1 MSRIKQKLNS
11 NRGASMIMA
20 MVFLMFCLLIGG
32 SVLAMATA
40 NGSRIENMA
49 ADQQEY
55 YSQRSAVLM
64 IADMLTG
71 KNGKE
76 LQVMITDTTV
86 EQDGAESV
94 LSITVSSPSLPAT
107 VPLLQKVLLEVVVNS
122 CRQTGATVR
131 YPDFNWIQG
140 ANPTFAP
147 ASDTIVINDG
157 IAKEPLNVNYKIH
170 TPNTEGKKDYTL
182 SIDFG
187 QNTSHIVLEMDGFV
201 STGDSTTV
209 TVEGITTTTTTTV
222 IRWSLPDV
230 QKVQMTM
237 EQDMGGN

>member
-64 IADMLTG
+64 MADMLTG

-76 LQVMITDTTV
+76 LQVMITYTTV

-94 LSITVSSPSLPAT
+94 RSITVSSPSLPAT
-107 VPLLQKVLLEVVVNS
+107 VPLLQKVLLEVVVDS
-122 CRQTGATVR
+122 YRQTGATVR

-140 ANPTFAP
+140 VNPTFAP
-147 ASDTIVINDG
+147 ASGPIVIEDG
-157 IAKEPLNVNYKIH
+157 IAEEPLNVNYKIH
-170 TPNTEGKKDYTL
+170 TPDTEGKKDYTL

-201 STGDSTTV
+201 STGDPTTV
-209 TVEGITTTTTTTV
+209 TVEDITTTTTTTV